1 MNKTYFAASAFALT
15 AALGS
20 IGCDVDVDAPELP
33 EYEKVEDG
41 SMGDID
47 ITPPEITTGTKTIEV
62 PTIGLDIPEE
72 GDTDAGETEVEQ
84 GLETDTLVGED
95 VEDTLENQRDL
106 DVEAEVVE

>member
-1 MNKTYFAASAFALT
+1 MNKTYFAASAFALA

-20 IGCDVDVDAPELP
+20 VGCDVDVDAPELP
-33 EYEKVEDG
+33 EVEGG
-41 SMGDID
+41 SLGDID
-47 ITPPEITTGTKTIEV
+47 VTPPEIETGTATLEV

-84 GLETDTLVGED
+84 GLETGTLVGED